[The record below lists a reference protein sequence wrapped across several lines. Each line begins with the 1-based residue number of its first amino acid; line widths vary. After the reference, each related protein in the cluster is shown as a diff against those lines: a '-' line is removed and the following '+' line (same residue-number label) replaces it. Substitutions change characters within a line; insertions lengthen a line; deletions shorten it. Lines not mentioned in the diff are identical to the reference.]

1 LRLLSLAVVA
11 LSLAACN
18 AIHFNRFL
26 LERRFVHDGLHN
38 RVASLPSGQMRYFDG
53 GEGPPVVLL
62 HGFGFGALENWEKA
76 APALVKHRRV
86 IAPDLYWFGLSVPT
100 KTIDSA
106 EAEAAAVIELL
117 DALHIERADIVGAS
131 FGGLVAL
138 RLVLAYP
145 ERVDR
150 LVLVDAAGLKPTT
163 AERDQ
168 ISANFGHSHSIAGL
182 LMPTDLQVLK
192 NFLEIVVYRRKPPM
206 PDWVLKQVM
215 RELSRNRA
223 AKTRLCDVLEREQVD
238 LDDLAKIHAHTLVI
252 WGRHDPL
259 LLESI
264 GERMAHAL
272 PDAKLVVFE
281 EGAHSS
287 MLEQPARFNAVVER
301 FLEGQSL

>member
-1 LRLLSLAVVA
+1 MRLISLVVLA

-26 LERRFVHDGLHN
+26 LEHRFRHFGLHDP
-38 RVASLPSGQMRYFDG
+38 RAALPSGEMRYFDG

-76 APALVKHRRV
+76 APAFVKHRRV

-100 KTIDSA
+100 RTIETAGA
-106 EAEAAAVIELL
+106 EAEAVIELL
-117 DALHIERADIVGAS
+117 DQLGIQRADIVGAS

-138 RLVLAYP
+138 RLVLAHP
-145 ERVDR
+145 ERVNR
-150 LVLVDAAGLKPTT
+150 LVLIDAAGLKPTP

-168 ISANFGHSHSIAGL
+168 ISANFGHSHSVASL
-182 LMPTDLQVLK
+182 LMPTDLQALK
-192 NFLEIVVYRRKPPM
+192 HFLEIVVYRRKPPM

-215 RELSRNRA
+215 RELSRNRE
-223 AKTRLCDVLEREQVD
+223 AKTRLCDALEGEQVD
-238 LDDLAKIHAHTLVI
+238 LDELAKIRAHTLVI

-287 MLEQPARFNAVVER
+287 MLEQPSRFNALVEH